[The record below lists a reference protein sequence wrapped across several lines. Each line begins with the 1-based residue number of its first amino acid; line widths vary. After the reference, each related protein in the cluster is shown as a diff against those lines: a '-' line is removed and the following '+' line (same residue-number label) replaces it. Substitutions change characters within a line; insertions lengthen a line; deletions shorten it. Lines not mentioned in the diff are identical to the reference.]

1 VHSFLNP
8 ILYLSGGYQDIMG
21 FFKKKEEKKKFD
33 YSEDT
38 KELFAERDAFY
49 SEMRQ
54 KMGGDASNP
63 EAAKVPTPDK
73 SATKQDDLDDLLG
86 GGDFNPYVN
95 KEEGSMSGQSNV
107 PAAAPPGP
115 SSSSAFSCQSCG
127 KEFQEKWGKCPSCG
141 GEMKR
146 AEAAPEVAPEAAP
159 EPVPTFTPTEPETSP
174 SDLSSGDPLDD
185 LLGDFGSGTTD
196 NSSDDSSDTSNDTP
210 SSNIRNSGDDLG
222 TDFGSARS
230 SHSNRKIRKVKKVK
244 RSRKQL

>member
-1 VHSFLNP
+1 MHSFLNP

-230 SHSNRKIRKVKKVK
+230 SHSNRKSRKVKKVK

>member
-1 VHSFLNP
+1 MHSFLNP

-146 AEAAPEVAPEAAP
+146 AEAAPEAAP
-159 EPVPTFTPTEPETSP
+159 EPVPTFTPTEPEASP

-222 TDFGSARS
+222 TDFGSTQS
-230 SHSNRKIRKVKKVK
+230 SHSNRKVRKVKKVK

>member
-1 VHSFLNP
+1 
-8 ILYLSGGYQDIMG
+8 MG

-54 KMGGDASNP
+54 RMGGEASNP
-63 EAAKVPTPDK
+63 EAEKVSTPET
-73 SATKQDDLDDLLG
+73 SNKQEDLDDLLG

-95 KEEGSMSGQSNV
+95 KEEGDMPEQSSV
-107 PAAAPPGP
+107 SAAAPPAP

-146 AEAAPEVAPEAAP
+146 AEAAPEAAP
-159 EPVPTFTPTEPETSP
+159 EPAPTFTEAPQSQPP
-174 SDLSSGDPLDD
+174 VSDLSSGDPLDD
-185 LLGDFGSGTTD
+185 LLGDFGSGT
-196 NSSDDSSDTSNDTP
+196 SDDSSDNTDETP

-222 TDFGSARS
+222 TDFGSSRS
-230 SHSNRKIRKVKKVK
+230 SHSNRKIRKVKRVK

>member
-1 VHSFLNP
+1 
-8 ILYLSGGYQDIMG
+8 MG

-54 KMGGDASNP
+54 KMGGEASNP
-63 EAAKVPTPDK
+63 EASKASTPET
-73 SATKQDDLDDLLG
+73 SNKQDDLDDLLG

-95 KEEGSMSGQSNV
+95 KEEGSMSEQTTV
-107 PAAAPPGP
+107 PAAAPPAS

-141 GEMKR
+141 GEMKK
-146 AEAAPEVAPEAAP
+146 AAAPEAAP
-159 EPVPTFTPTEPETSP
+159 EPAPAFTPVAPETSTPP

-196 NSSDDSSDTSNDTP
+196 DSSDDTDDTDDIP
-210 SSNIRNSGDDLG
+210 DSNIRNSGDDLG
-222 TDFGSARS
+222 TDFGSSRS
-230 SHSNRKIRKVKKVK
+230 NHSNRKIRKVKKVK
-244 RSRKQL
+244 RPRTKL